1 MLYFDSIDVSEGV
14 DIDKTSASNECDICH
29 QQYFLGKGFKF
40 QSHVCNGCGNA
51 LMMSKSFS
59 YIAILNTNSADYC
72 CIIKE
77 ITKDEAVNLLRKA
90 DLKVKSVIL

>member
-1 MLYFDSIDVSEGV
+1 
-14 DIDKTSASNECDICH
+14 
-29 QQYFLGKGFKF
+29 
-40 QSHVCNGCGNA
+40 
-51 LMMSKSFS
+51 MMSKSFS

-72 CIIKE
+72 CIVKE